1 MYHLQM
7 HETFGGLTNYGR
19 RKDGIETSSLGGL
32 QKKSLEH
39 NDCSIACS
47 VHLVMEIQE
56 NPTDNILIPKI
67 IFKHVV
73 KVLFPMF
80 LKSIKTLEQLL

>member
-1 MYHLQM
+1 M
-7 HETFGGLTNYGR
+7 HETFGRLTNYGG
-19 RKDGIETSSLGGL
+19 RKDVIETSSLGGL

-47 VHLVMEIQE
+47 IHLVMESQE

-67 IFKHVV
+67 IFKHIV
-73 KVLFPMF
+73 KVSFPML
-80 LKSIKTLEQLL
+80 LKSIRSLEQLVWK